1 MGLIF
6 LLQFVAGF
14 LVSLCGGFFIV
25 ESLTRQKNPSVK
37 AWGRSA
43 AICLLLSGLLAS
55 IAMGASH
62 SSQATVGSMT
72 QSYTQAIH
80 SAGLL
85 GASLG
90 FALPGF
96 IGFFGMLQA
105 RQGARRVS
113 PDAANRNL
121 LSHQAG
127 RPFRS
132 RSARAGSLER

>member
-1 MGLIF
+1 MGLLF

-14 LVSLCGGFFIV
+14 LVSLGGGFFVV
-25 ESLTRQKNPSVK
+25 ESLTRQERASVK
-37 AWGRSA
+37 AWGRAA
-43 AICLLLSGLLAS
+43 AICLLLSGLMAS
-55 IAMGASH
+55 MAMFAWH
-62 SSQATVGSMT
+62 SSQAKLGSMV

-105 RQGARRVS
+105 RSA
-113 PDAANRNL
+113 
-121 LSHQAG
+121 
-127 RPFRS
+127 S
-132 RSARAGSLER
+132 RKS